1 MGGEAGAM
9 MGAAHSSE
17 DQVELLRGVIDAT
30 RLLVV
35 VADQNGVVQLV
46 NRAAARTT
54 GLTEAA
60 WHRPIWEL
68 AAFAAE
74 RELLRGAF
82 NPFRRDAFPPAV
94 MFHLARAEH
103 APRGVDWDV
112 RVLNDRPE
120 PRVVFTGVE
129 VSERLMEHQRLRQ
142 AEAFQRQILDRL
154 PAIVWSTDENMRTTF
169 SAGGG
174 LSALGLVSGEV
185 SIIGTPVTSY
195 LHTEDPHHPAIAAH
209 LRALA
214 GESTVMEM
222 AWFGRRFQS
231 RIEPLKDD
239 RGRIVGVI
247 GVSFDVTELKQTA
260 QALHESES
268 LLTRVVDANVIG
280 VFFWEENGR
289 ITQANE
295 AFLQIVGF
303 TREELLSPGISWQ
316 ALTAPEHRYR
326 DQRALAELRATGRCT
341 SYEKAYIT
349 KGGARVQVLV
359 GGATFD
365 RPSAGEMAGAA
376 FVVDMREQARLRDA
390 REELLRNERAAR
402 VEAEL
407 ANARLQLLVEGSR
420 RLSPRLNPNEI
431 LQSLAELTIP
441 ALADW
446 SYIVHRGW
454 DDGTMLVASAHGDPN
469 KRELLARLGPSRT
482 QAGDDEGP
490 GRVFRTGEAA
500 LYEDV
505 SLEYLSPDEGPV
517 AVFGTRDPGQ
527 VRVLRDL
534 GVRSLL
540 CVPIAGRSGVD
551 AVMILVS
558 SHAPHRYGRDEV
570 ILAQDLA
577 ARAAVSLENGR
588 LLFEALDAV
597 RARDDFLAVAA
608 HELRTPLTSLLL
620 HIQMLRQGL
629 ARDPLDLSASNR
641 SVGAVDGQARRLSNL
656 VDGLLDV
663 ARLGNNRMGLSFA
676 EVDLRE
682 LLEDVV
688 TTMAADFRGAGCRVL
703 VTAPARA
710 MVRWDRDRIEQ
721 VLTNLFSNAI
731 KFGPGRPIELCAS
744 VRGQMVEISVR
755 DHGIGVSKE
764 DQARIF
770 GRFERAVSTRHFG
783 GLGLGLYITAQIL
796 RAHRGS
802 IRVESEPGQGARFV
816 ITLPRGV
823 EEAAAVTDSPMAH

>member
-1 MGGEAGAM
+1 M
-9 MGAAHSSE
+9 
-17 DQVELLRGVIDAT
+17 ELLRGVIDAT

-35 VADQNGVVQLV
+35 VADQTGVVQLI

-68 AAFAAE
+68 AAFPAE

-82 NPFRRDAFPPAV
+82 TPFRREAFPPAV
-94 MFHLARAEH
+94 MFHLTRAEQ

-112 RVLNDRPE
+112 RVVNDRPE
-120 PRVVFTGVE
+120 PRIVFTGVE
-129 VSERLMEHQRLRQ
+129 VSERLIEHQRLRQ
-142 AEAFQRQILDRL
+142 AEVFQRQILDRL
-154 PAIVWSTDENMRTTF
+154 PAIVWTTDEKMRTTF

-174 LSALGLVSGEV
+174 LSALGLASGEV

-195 LHTEDPHHPAIAAH
+195 FHTEDPHHPAIAAH

-222 AWFGRRFQS
+222 AWFGRRFHS
-231 RIEPLKDD
+231 RIEPLRDD
-239 RGRIVGVI
+239 RGQIVGVI

-289 ITQANE
+289 ITQAND

-303 TREELLSPGISWQ
+303 SREELLSPGISWQ
-316 ALTAPEHRYR
+316 ALTAPEHRPL

-341 SYEKAYIT
+341 AYEKAYIT
-349 KGGARVQVLV
+349 KGGVRVPVLV

-365 RPSAGEMAGAA
+365 RPTAGEMAGAA

-390 REELLRNERAAR
+390 REKLLRNERAAR
-402 VEAEL
+402 VDAEL
-407 ANARLQLLVEGSR
+407 ANARLQLLVEGSQA
-420 RLSPRLNPNEI
+420 LSPRLNPNEI

-446 SYIVHRGW
+446 CYTVHRGW
-454 DDGTMLVASAHGDPN
+454 DDGNMLVASAHGDPN
-469 KRELLARLGPSRT
+469 KRALLARLGPHRPE
-482 QAGDDEGP
+482 AGDDEGP
-490 GRVFRTGEAA
+490 GRVFRTGEVA

-505 SLEYLSPDEGPV
+505 NLDRLS
-517 AVFGTRDPGQ
+517 ARAWDPGEAL
-527 VRVLRDL
+527 VLREL
-534 GVRSLL
+534 GARAVL

-558 SHAPHRYGRDEV
+558 SQDPLRYNREEV
-570 ILAQDLA
+570 LLAQDLA

-629 ARDPLDLSASNR
+629 ARDEADLSAFNR

-663 ARLGNNRMGLSFA
+663 ARVGNNRMGLRFE

-682 LLEDVV
+682 MVDDVV
-688 TTMAADFRGAGCRVL
+688 STMAADFRGAGCRVL
-703 VTAPARA
+703 VTAPQRA
-710 MVRWDRDRIEQ
+710 TVRWDRDRIEQ

-731 KFGPGRPIELCAS
+731 KFGAGRPIELCAA
-744 VRGQMVEISVR
+744 VRGPMVEISVR

-802 IRVESEPGQGARFV
+802 IRVESEPGQGARFIV
-816 ITLPRGV
+816 TLPRGL
-823 EEAAAVTDSPMAH
+823 EEAATFTDSPMAH